1 MLYLNAFVDTS
12 STLGR
17 RLFKKDFYNIKILLN
32 KYNQPNYINDI
43 IESIKSTTLGIS
55 NAFD

>member
-43 IESIKSTTLGIS
+43 IESIKSTTLGIK
-55 NAFD
+55 